1 MMMVEKPTMHK
12 LNLLKYISSQKT
24 SGIKIVFRNP
34 KHVSYVSVNL
44 ICTLWVFLS
53 WHQRGSVFPFMMM
66 MMMML
71 TVIIISITAMILIIV
86 IIMVTHN
93 NYQNNNDIYYD
104 DHYSYYNRY

>member
-34 KHVSYVSVNL
+34 KLMSYVSVNL

-53 WHQRGSVFPFMMM
+53 WHQRGSVFPFM